1 MKEILGWTSLIP
13 LDIYWVCI
21 NSVTGRLSWL
31 DSKPQILSYTHLN
44 VDFEQ
49 YIIACIYG
57 FMMAF
62 KIVRMDFIKIH
73 WLFPWLYISRYTI
86 YWMVICGKLQLHYFL
101 LFPSKIFDL
110 HNIVASRLAFPDEN
124 NSSLQKISKLEDPSQ
139 YSRLG
144 LVVRSFGLSK
154 FHWGSSFKFSVC
166 FVNLQPRRADL
177 DMNQHV
183 NNVTY
188 IGWVLEVGRSFT
200 SS

>member
-73 WLFPWLYISRYTI
+73 
-86 YWMVICGKLQLHYFL
+86 
-101 LFPSKIFDL
+101 
-110 HNIVASRLAFPDEN
+110 
-124 NSSLQKISKLEDPSQ
+124 
-139 YSRLG
+139 
-144 LVVRSFGLSK
+144 
-154 FHWGSSFKFSVC
+154 
-166 FVNLQPRRADL
+166 
-177 DMNQHV
+177 
-183 NNVTY
+183 
-188 IGWVLEVGRSFT
+188 
-200 SS
+200 